1 METLVKVYLV
11 GGAVR
16 DKLLG
21 RAVTDNDFVVVGS
34 TAEQMIAA
42 GFEQVGADFPVF
54 LHPTSKQE
62 YALARTERKSG
73 QGYKGFT
80 VHASPNI
87 TLQED
92 LLRRDLT
99 INAMAVQVT
108 GLNDATPLTGEV
120 IDPYNGQAD
129 LANKQLRHVSAA
141 FSEDPLRVLRVARF
155 YSRFAHLG
163 FNIANETLELMQ
175 QIASSGELN
184 QLTQERIWQESS
196 RATLQNSPQLYW
208 QTLHQVKALKSLVP
222 MLDAAWQNA
231 DTKRTI
237 SQALLKS
244 AQLQLTMPQRWA
256 VLMSSFQC
264 HDDSNTTHAT
274 TNASNQP
281 WLTQIDE
288 VHKMLKVPKAEQ
300 KMAKLYAQLA
310 GNLTCVDS
318 LSANQLIDLV
328 QNSGAHKTP
337 MNLEALIQIAT
348 VFGVNVN
355 RQKVNQAID
364 SFKAVSIKDID
375 TSLQGKAIG
384 HALTQARVNKL
395 QGVLAQYA

>member
-1 METLVKVYLV
+1 MKVYLV

-80 VHASPNI
+80 VYASPNI

-108 GLNDATPLTGEV
+108 GLNDATPLSGEV

-222 MLDAAWQNA
+222 MLDVAWQNV

-237 SQALLKS
+237 SQALLNS
-244 AQLQLTMPQRWA
+244 AKLQLTMPQRWA

-274 TNASNQP
+274 IHASNQP
-281 WLTQIDE
+281 WLTEIDE
-288 VHKMLKVPKAEQ
+288 VHKLLKVPKAEQ
-300 KMAKLYAQLA
+300 KMAKMYAQLA
-310 GNLTCVDS
+310 GGLTCVDS

-355 RQKVNQAID
+355 RQKINQAID